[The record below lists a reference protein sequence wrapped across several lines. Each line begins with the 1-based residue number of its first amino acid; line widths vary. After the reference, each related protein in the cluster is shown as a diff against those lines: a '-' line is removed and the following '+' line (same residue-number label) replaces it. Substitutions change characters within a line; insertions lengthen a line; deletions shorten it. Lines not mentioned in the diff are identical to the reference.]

1 MNKKIKIF
9 IVIIIIVIL
18 LIAIILGINE
28 LSKYH
33 TYVVTIKE
41 IGENFILVED
51 KDDLIPYKLVEGYYE
66 ENEDAYGSK
75 VIIDGETYVVNR
87 YIIYTNDVKIVDEN
101 GKKINLSDLQ
111 LEDTLKVITKDG
123 FSDAFSNHTLKNVK
137 SIKVLERN

>member
-33 TYVVTIKE
+33 TYIVTIKE

-51 KDDLIPYKLVEGYYE
+51 EDDFVPYSLVEDYYE
-66 ENEDAYGSK
+66 ENEGAYGPK
-75 VIIDGETYVVNR
+75 VIIDGKTYVVNR
-87 YIIYTNDVKIVDEN
+87 YSIYTENVKIKDAKGN
-101 GKKINLSDLQ
+101 RITILDLQ
-111 LEDTLKVITKDG
+111 LEDTLYVVTKDG
-123 FSDAFSNHTLKNVK
+123 YSNDFADHTLKNVK
-137 SIKVLERN
+137 LIKVIERN

>member
-33 TYVVTIKE
+33 TYIVTIKK

-51 KDDLIPYKLVEGYYE
+51 EDDFVPYSLAEGYYE
-66 ENEDAYGSK
+66 ENEDAYGPK
-75 VIIDGETYVVNR
+75 VTIDGKTYVVNR
-87 YIIYTNDVKIVDEN
+87 YSIYTNDVKIVDEN

-123 FSDAFSNHTLKNVK
+123 FSNHLSNHTLKNVK
-137 SIKVLERN
+137 LIKVIERN